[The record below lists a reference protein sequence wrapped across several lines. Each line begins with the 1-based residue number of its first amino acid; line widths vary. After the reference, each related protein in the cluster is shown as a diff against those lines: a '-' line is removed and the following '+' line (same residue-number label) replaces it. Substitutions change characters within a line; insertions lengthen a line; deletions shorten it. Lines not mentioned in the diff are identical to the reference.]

1 MTLNEYQSLA
11 ARTIDKNL
19 TLKGQLMHSLHG
31 LSSEVGEIH
40 SIFQKQYQG
49 HRVDEAHLK
58 SEAGDLMWFLA
69 ELCTAHGWEL
79 EEVAQGNID
88 KLTARYPNGFEAE
101 RSLHRAEGDI

>member
-1 MTLNEYQSLA
+1 MTFNEYQALA

-19 TLKGQLMHSLHG
+19 TPKGQLMHSLHG

-49 HRVDEAHLK
+49 HKVDETHLK
-58 SEAGDLMWFLA
+58 SEAGDLLWFLA

-88 KLTARYPNGFEAE
+88 KLIARYPNGFEAE